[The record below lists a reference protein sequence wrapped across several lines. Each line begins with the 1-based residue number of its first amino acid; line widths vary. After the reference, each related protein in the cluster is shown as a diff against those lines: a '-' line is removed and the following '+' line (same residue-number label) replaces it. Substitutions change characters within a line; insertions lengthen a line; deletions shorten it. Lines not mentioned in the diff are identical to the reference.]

1 MGDLIIKPASSGSLK
16 IQDQAGTAHIT
27 TGTSSGL
34 TLGSAVT
41 FPAGHILRVISVSKA
56 SNFSTTET
64 SFQTITGLTQAIT
77 PSSNSNKVFVMAS
90 FPIVE
95 SSGAASGD
103 AVTLG
108 LFRDS
113 TQIMEVVNLGFSN
126 DNVIA
131 TGVPMNILDS
141 PGVDTEITY
150 AVKIKSRTGSTVQ
163 INPHGGGSLT
173 IATLTLM
180 EIQG

>member
-34 TLGSAVT
+34 TLGSAVS

-77 PSSNSNKVFVMAS
+77 LSSDSNKVFVMAS
-90 FPIVE
+90 FPLVE

-103 AVTLG
+103 ALTLG

-113 TQIMEVVNLGFSN
+113 TQIMEVVNLGYSN
-126 DNVIA
+126 DNVVA

>member
-1 MGDLIIKPASSGSLK
+1 MSRLNVDK
-16 IQDQAGTAHIT
+16 ITGATGTASGAPIT
-27 TGTSSGL
+27 LSGDAA
-34 TLGSAVT
+34 TLASTVT

-77 PSSNSNKVFVMAS
+77 LSSDSNKVFVMAS

-103 AVTLG
+103 AASLG

-113 TQIMEVVNLGFSN
+113 TQIMEVINLGFSN
-126 DNVIA
+126 DNVVA

-141 PGVDTEITY
+141 PGVSTEITY
-150 AVKIKSRTGSTVQ
+150 AAKIKSRTGSTVQ
-163 INPHGGGSLT
+163 INPHGSGSLT

>member
-1 MGDLIIKPASSGSLK
+1 MSSELIVDK
-16 IQDQAGTAHIT
+16 ITGKTA
-27 TGTSSGL
+27 
-34 TLGSAVT
+34 AAKVEM
-41 FPAGHILRVISVSKA
+41 PAGFPLRVISVSKA
-56 SNFSTTET
+56 TNFSTTET

-77 PSSNSNKVFVMAS
+77 LSSSSNKVFVMAS

-103 AVTLG
+103 AVSLG
-108 LFRDS
+108 LFRES
-113 TQIMEVVNLGFSN
+113 TQIMEVVNLGYSN
-126 DNVIA
+126 DNVVA

-150 AVKIKSRTGSTVQ
+150 AAKIKSRTGSTVQ
-163 INPHGGGSLT
+163 INPHGSESLT

>member
-1 MGDLIIKPASSGSLK
+1 MGDFKMGSK
-16 IQDQAGTAHIT
+16 TVMSQS
-27 TGTSSGL
+27 GTSNPTWGANAP
-34 TLGSAVT
+34 TGAV
-41 FPAGHILRVISVSKA
+41 LRVISVSKA

-77 PSSNSNKVFVMAS
+77 LSSSSNKVFVMAS
-90 FPIVE
+90 FPLVE

-103 AVTLG
+103 AITLG

-113 TQIMEVVNLGFSN
+113 TQIMEVVNLGYSN
-126 DNVIA
+126 DNVVA

-141 PGVDTEITY
+141 PGVSTEVTY
-150 AVKIKSRTGSTVQ
+150 AAKIKSRTGSTVQ

-180 EIQG
+180 EVKA

>member
-1 MGDLIIKPASSGSLK
+1 MSRLNVDK
-16 IQDQAGTAHIT
+16 ITGATGTASGAPIT
-27 TGTSSGL
+27 LSGDAA
-34 TLGSAVT
+34 TLANTVT

-56 SNFSTTET
+56 TNFSTTET

-77 PSSNSNKVFVMAS
+77 PSSSSNKVFVMAS
-90 FPIVE
+90 FPLVE

-103 AVTLG
+103 AASLG